1 MHFKALAFFFE
12 LLQKILST
20 NAATAYLYLDIKAL
34 KRRKFLILQQ
44 VDKKRWEPIW
54 L

>member
-1 MHFKALAFFFE
+1 MHFKVLAFFFE

-34 KRRKFLILQQ
+34 K
-44 VDKKRWEPIW
+44 KKIFDFATS
-54 L
+54 